1 MLSDG
6 EREQLAAIERELL
19 RSDRRLAATFSAG
32 RPRRERRWPLRALVG
47 FGVLLVVVALL
58 TATEVLLLQGLLC
71 LGGAYAWRRWRA
83 WGRARTADRPTGTD
97 PARGT
102 RPDGWWFRA
111 V

>member
-6 EREQLAAIERELL
+6 EREQLAAIERELV

-32 RPRRERRWPLRALVG
+32 SPRPERRWPLRALVG

-58 TATEVLLLQGLLC
+58 TATEGLLVQGLLC
-71 LGGAYAWRRWRA
+71 LGGAYAWHRWRERRPS
-83 WGRARTADRPTGTD
+83 GSADRWTGTD
-97 PARGT
+97 PTRRT
-102 RPDGWWFRA
+102 RPDGWWFRP